1 MEVFKIIMTLLISA
15 LIGYFTNYI
24 AVKMLFRPRTEK
36 HIFGRRVPFTPGVIP
51 KNKPRLAKALGNAVG
66 KQLLT
71 GDDLKNALSSEK
83 TVGAVADR
91 LTDSIFSDRPL
102 SDILDGLLDGN
113 TEAVRSAAQ
122 QKITNMITEKIKRAD
137 ISGIIVREGV
147 AAVKQ
152 KVSGSM
158 LAMFVTD
165 DMISSFAAPLAMRI
179 DAYIEGNAGPMV
191 SSAVNEE
198 AEKLLQRSPADLL
211 ESTEFTRERVRN
223 AAAGLIRKAAAE
235 SLGDIISSVDIP
247 AIVEARVNAMSVVE
261 VEELVMSVMKHEL
274 NAVIS
279 LGGLIGLVI
288 GLLNVIVQRI

>member
-1 MEVFKIIMTLLISA
+1 MEAFKIIMTLLVSA
-15 LIGYFTNYI
+15 LIGYFTNFI

-36 HIFGRRVPFTPGVIP
+36 HIFGRRLPFTPGVIP

-66 KQLLT
+66 RQLLT
-71 GDDLKNALSSEK
+71 GDDLKNALSSDK
-83 TVGAVADR
+83 VVGAAADKI
-91 LTDSIFSDRPL
+91 TDSVFSDKPIG
-102 SDILDGLLDGN
+102 DIAETLTGSG
-113 TEAVRSAAQ
+113 EAVKAAVSE
-122 QKITNMITEKIKRAD
+122 KLTAVITEKIKQAD

-165 DMISSFAAPLAMRI
+165 DMISSFAAPLALKI
-179 DAYIEGNAGPMV
+179 DAYLDENAEPTV
-191 SSAVNEE
+191 SAAVNDELD
-198 AEKLLQRSPADLL
+198 KLFAASPAQLL
-211 ESTEFTRERVRN
+211 EGSEITRERVRE
-223 AAAGLIRKAAAE
+223 AASGLIRKAAAD
-235 SLGDIISSVDIP
+235 SLDEIIASVDVP
-247 AIVEARVNAMSVVE
+247 GIVEARVNAMSVEE

-288 GLLNVIVQRI
+288 GVLNVIIQRI

>member
-179 DAYIEGNAGPMV
+179 DAYIEENAEPMV

-211 ESTEFTRERVRN
+211 ESTELTRERVRN